1 MALDLD
7 DVVKA
12 RMLNGE
18 EKKEHHG
25 WGLTTAAYLIVAAI
39 VLAFFVYVWQK
50 NCNEKVQFA
59 TSMARL
65 DGRVDAIEPAVTAQG
80 NNLYKLNGTMSATVQ
95 GVKSLKES
103 VDNQLFELNDEVFYN
118 PGRRGRHSGNCGGCG
133 NREFRQ
139 SSTYNLASTTVT
151 VDETCRN

>member
-18 EKKEHHG
+18 EKRERRG
-25 WGLTTAAYLIVAAI
+25 WGLEIAGFLVVAVILIAA
-39 VLAFFVYVWQK
+39 FVCMWQRS
-50 NCNEKVQFA
+50 CNEKVQFA

-65 DGRVDAIEPAVTAQG
+65 DGRVDAIEPAVTAHG
-80 NNLYKLNGTMSATVQ
+80 NSLYELNGTMSATVQ
-95 GVKSLKES
+95 GVKNLKES
-103 VDNQLFELNDEVFYN
+103 VDNQLFELNDEIFYN
-118 PGRRGRHSGNCGGCG
+118 PGRRGRSGNCGSCG

-139 SSTYNLASTTVT
+139 SSTYNLANTTVT